1 MPIYEYECTKCGNR
15 IEVIQGFSDPPITD
29 CNTCSG
35 KVRKVISSP
44 AIVFKGSGWYVSD
57 YSDKFKDKNKGD
69 AKKPAPDGK
78 PDVKADAHTDTKG
91 IAASEANTG
100 GGAGGT
106 EKPAE
111 TKQAS
116 PSSQPD
122 K

>member
-1 MPIYEYECTKCGNR
+1 MPIYEYECSKCGNR
-15 IEVIQGFSDPPITD
+15 FEVIQGYSDLPITD

-35 KVRKVISSP
+35 KVKKVISSP

-69 AKKPAPDGK
+69 AKKPAPE
-78 PDVKADAHTDTKG
+78 VKAEAHADAKG
-91 IAASEANTG
+91 NTNSEANTG

>member
-1 MPIYEYECTKCGNR
+1 VPIYEYECANCRNR
-15 IEVIQGFSDPPITD
+15 FEVIQSYSDPPITD
-29 CNTCSG
+29 CNACSG

-69 AKKPAPDGK
+69 TKKPATDVK
-78 PDVKADAHTDTKG
+78 PEAKADAHADTKG
-91 IAASEANTG
+91 NAASDANTG
-100 GGAGGT
+100 GGAGGSD
-106 EKPAE
+106 KPAE

-116 PSSQPD
+116 PPSQPD

>member
-1 MPIYEYECTKCGNR
+1 MPIYEYECTTCGNR
-15 IEVIQGFSDPPITD
+15 FEVIQGYSDPPIAN

-35 KVRKVISSP
+35 MVRKVISSP

-57 YSDKFKDKNKGD
+57 YSDKFKDKNKVD
-69 AKKPAPDGK
+69 AKKPAPEAK
-78 PDVKADAHTDTKG
+78 AEAHADAKG
-91 IAASEANTG
+91 STNSEANTG

-111 TKQAS
+111 IKQAS